1 MPRIPIFRLG
11 QSSEELLPP
20 LLCSYSPELSL
31 SGLQLGVDNLRHDVY
46 LSPKFVH
53 QARFQITRL
62 IVRAGN
68 LEGLLAAETP
78 KPLPPNRFVAP
89 SMSLKPRTQ
98 PEPPELKP
106 LLSAIHLA
114 SLNQAKDVR
123 NIQIDLL
130 GRSAILKFL
139 RAELSVQYVQVLER
153 CRTNLT
159 LLDGVRQQKSLEF
172 RDRVAAFQVSKRR
185 ILRQTGQEIFRTLR
199 EIEKETLARMR
210 RSLFGNERDAEYQL
224 FLNPLIFTDDGQDA
238 HLNAEHYVMLG
249 NSERDPDGFASVR
262 RIAIDFLQ
270 SLAVETAVENDRTWD
285 GWLNVPENAHE
296 LLGSGNDDDAT
307 LKGRSQKA
315 RLGAWLDLLEQENV
329 MELITASY
337 EAVPLLAEY
346 STLVSAQ
353 QLKNSL
359 VMREERERVQ
369 KLIEQQGKFS
379 LAGLRTAAERLAN
392 CGGAE
397 RAKVAGRFF
406 RDFLRYHR
414 DLRRLEVLKSAM
426 ESVNLIGSEKI
437 RELSAM
443 NGTLYEFLGAEEQR
457 PREAKVLRHVIL
469 KADVRDSSRLTKS
482 LMERQMNPASYFSLN
497 FYDPVNKLLA
507 KYGAEKVFLEGDA
520 LILAFLEREGEP
532 SLAVG
537 KASVL
542 AREMLEIVQ
551 GYNQLLERAGL
562 PSLELGVGISYQ
574 DSSPM
579 YLMDAQH
586 RIMISDAI
594 NESDRLSSCNKRVR
608 KMISSIE
615 TPFNVYAF
623 QTVGD
628 SDASESP
635 DDFVLKYNLGGIRI
649 SEAAFQKLKHEI
661 SLEPLALSLPQL
673 WGTEESRLFS
683 GLVPLGNDIFRKIV
697 VRASHIPQV
706 ESHDFS
712 LKHWTEKWY
721 YEVCT
726 NSAIYAAL
734 EGKAAGKNPG

>member
-20 LLCSYSPELSL
+20 LLCNYSPELSL
-31 SGLQLGVDNLRHDVY
+31 SGLQLGVDNLRHDVF

-53 QARFQITRL
+53 HARFQISRL
-62 IVRAGN
+62 IVRAGS
-68 LEGLLAAETP
+68 LEGLLAAESP
-78 KPLPPNRFVAP
+78 APLPTNRFVGP
-89 SMSLKPRTQ
+89 SMSLKPRAQ
-98 PEPPELKP
+98 PDTPELKP
-106 LLSAIHLA
+106 LLSGLHLA
-114 SLNQAKDVR
+114 SLNRAKDAG

-139 RAELSVQYVQVLER
+139 RTELSVQFVQVLER

-159 LLDGVRQQKSLEF
+159 LLDGVRQQRSLEF
-172 RDRVAAFQVSKRR
+172 RDRVAAFQVSKKR
-185 ILRQTGQEIFRTLR
+185 ILRQTGQELFRTLR

-224 FLNPLIFTDDGQDA
+224 FLNPLIFTEDGQDA

-249 NSERDPDGFASVR
+249 NSERDADGFSNVR
-262 RIAIDFLQ
+262 RIVIDFLQ
-270 SLAVETAVENDRTWD
+270 SLAVETAESDRIWD

-296 LLGSGNDDDAT
+296 LLGGGNDDDAT

-315 RLGAWLDLLEQENV
+315 RLNAWLDLMEQENI
-329 MELITASY
+329 MELVAASY
-337 EAVPLLAEY
+337 ESVPLLAEY
-346 STLVSAQ
+346 SVLVSAQ

-359 VMREERERVQ
+359 VIREERERVQ
-369 KLIEQQGKFS
+369 KLIEQHGKLS
-379 LAGLRTAAERLAN
+379 LTGLRTASERLAN
-392 CGGAE
+392 CRGAE

-414 DLRRLEVLKSAM
+414 DLRRLEVLKVAL
-426 ESVNLIGSEKI
+426 ESVNLISGEKI

-443 NGTLYEFLGAEEQR
+443 NGTLYEFLGVEEQR
-457 PREAKVLRHVIL
+457 PREAKVLRHVVL

-507 KYGAEKVFLEGDA
+507 KYGAEKVFVEGDA

-532 SLAVG
+532 SMAVG

-562 PSLELGVGISYQ
+562 PSLELGIGISYQ
-574 DSSPM
+574 DSTPM
-579 YLMDAQH
+579 YLMDTQH
-586 RIMISDAI
+586 QIMISDAI

-608 KMISSIE
+608 KMISSME

-623 QTVGD
+623 QTVAEA
-628 SDASESP
+628 DASESP
-635 DDFVLKYNLGGIRI
+635 DDFILKYNLGGIRI
-649 SEAAFQKLKHEI
+649 SEAAFLKLKQEI
-661 SLEPLALSLPQL
+661 SLEPLTVSLPKL
-673 WGTEESRLFS
+673 WGTEDSRLFS

-697 VRASHIPQV
+697 VRASQIPQV
-706 ESHDFS
+706 KADDFS
-712 LKHWTEKWY
+712 LKHWTEKCY

-734 EGKAAGKNPG
+734 EGKSAAK